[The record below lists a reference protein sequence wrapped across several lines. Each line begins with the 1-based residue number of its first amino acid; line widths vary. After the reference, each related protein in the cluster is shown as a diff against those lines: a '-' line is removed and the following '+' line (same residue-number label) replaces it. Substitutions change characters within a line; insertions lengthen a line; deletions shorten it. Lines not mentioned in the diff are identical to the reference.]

1 MRVRGGTRCALGLIA
16 VLAGA
21 AAGGADVPADPSG
34 PASAPAELKDSEA
47 QFKESLAAFCAIV
60 AKTPEAAPV
69 PVALGGWAPLQTPAC
84 AITGLVLLG
93 EGNTLTSG
101 PYAAHLAKLEKFVLL
116 SSQALLAQD
125 GSHDCWALSFA
136 IVFLAEVYRVH
147 PTADLREHLSLLVK
161 RLESGQEGEK
171 GWRHSL
177 KPQKDEKYGSF
188 NGVTVW
194 CAAALALAKEQ
205 GIAVDEAKLA
215 TAIAGLRKSIGKFGG
230 TNYYSYAPT
239 TVGPGRSA
247 AVCWVLKRFAE
258 TPGAEAERA
267 LGFFLRN
274 AAYAHEGHGSQVMNF
289 AWAALAASVSGPEAS
304 ANYWKEEAKVLLGE
318 RQKDGT
324 FLHHAWRDF
333 GYQDSAGTGK
343 PIERTDNTTWPDK
356 MYGDAW
362 ANAWMLFTWQAGL
375 GRSVLAKKLPPPAA
389 PKDDA
394 QKSAQDEAWKTAAAE
409 AEAQIQA
416 GKSAEAAKQLDA
428 LLKDRPGVAE
438 LHRLRALAY
447 IPALAQKPGAILL
460 KELADGKNGWG
471 AANEAAALGCLNR
484 ALSAKEG
491 KGLVPDAFDAGV
503 QLLIARIHGRR
514 LIVSAT
520 SAPASPAWV
529 PLYNTFVR
537 SIDAPMKNAAT
548 QIEAS
553 LVAQGVLHFLP
564 KKTTPAG
571 R

>member
-1 MRVRGGTRCALGLIA
+1 MCVGERLPCAAILFCALASACGTEMQTANLNA
-16 VLAGA
+16 PAG
-21 AAGGADVPADPSG
+21 
-34 PASAPAELKDSEA
+34 APAELKDSEA

-60 AKTPEAAPV
+60 AKAPEAAPV
-69 PVALGGWAPLQTPAC
+69 PVALGGWVPLQTPAC

-101 PYAAHLAKLEKFVLL
+101 PYAAQLAKLEKFVLL
-116 SSQALLAQD
+116 SSQSLLTQD
-125 GSHDCWALSFA
+125 VSHDSWALSFA

-147 PTADLREHLSLLVK
+147 PTADLREHLTLLVK

-177 KPQKDEKYGSF
+177 KPQKEEKYGSF
-188 NGVTVW
+188 NGVTIW

-205 GIAVDEAKLA
+205 GIGVDEAKLA

-267 LGFFLRN
+267 LGYFLRN
-274 AAYAHEGHGSQVMNF
+274 AVYAHEGHGSQVMNF

-304 ANYWKEEAKVLLGE
+304 TNYWKEEAKVLLGE

-333 GYQDSAGTGK
+333 GYQDSDGTGK

-362 ANAWMLFTWQAGL
+362 ANAWMLFTWQTGL
-375 GRSVLAKKLPPPAA
+375 GRSVLAKKLPPPVA
-389 PKDDA
+389 PKEDA
-394 QKSAQDEAWKTAAAE
+394 QKSAQDEAWKSAAAA
-409 AEAQIQA
+409 AEAQIQV

-447 IPALAQKPGAILL
+447 IPALAQKPGAIIL

-520 SAPASPAWV
+520 SAPTSPAWV

-548 QIEAS
+548 QMEAS